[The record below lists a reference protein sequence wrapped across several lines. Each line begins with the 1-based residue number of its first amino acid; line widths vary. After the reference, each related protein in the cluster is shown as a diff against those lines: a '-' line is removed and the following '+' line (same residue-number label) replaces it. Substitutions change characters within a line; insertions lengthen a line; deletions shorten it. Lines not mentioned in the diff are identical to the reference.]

1 MACPVEVISEGDLYI
16 IDGSHCPD
24 CGRCEEVCPED
35 AIEAAK
41 GEIDEIKW
49 LNMNSKQDKG
59 CEERGDIVL
68 LSVIITN
75 SMYWQEI
82 CSLGVFKFRFEII

>member
-1 MACPVEVISEGDLYI
+1 M
-16 IDGSHCPD
+16 
-24 CGRCEEVCPED
+24 CPED

-49 LNMNSKQDKG
+49 LNMNSKQDKE

-68 LSVIITN
+68 LSEIIMN
-75 SMYWQEI
+75 SMY
-82 CSLGVFKFRFEII
+82 L